1 MISLVTLL
9 KEATETPKAIILAGA
24 PGAGK
29 GYILKDL
36 DLGLQS
42 GKELGVPMPVTA
54 ATRQAVQQHSG
65 RIERMSKMLSKT
77 DMGGLTNKVDESQSS
92 SPVKRASALYNY

>member
-1 MISLVTLL
+1 MITLVTLL

-36 DLGLQS
+36 DLG
-42 GKELGVPMPVTA
+42 
-54 ATRQAVQQHSG
+54 
-65 RIERMSKMLSKT
+65 
-77 DMGGLTNKVDESQSS
+77 GLKVLNVAH
-92 SPVKRASALYNY
+92 VK